1 MLYNTNQIICVSLVL
16 CLSLISIL
24 ILFVLII
31 YKFFSFLILK
41 KIVKSTS
48 LTGFIWVELD

>member
-41 KIVKSTS
+41 KIVKSMS